1 MYCKNC
7 GNAINNK
14 MKYCNNCGT
23 KIIISEDTQPNEV
36 EMYKQNNYVAM
47 LFSIVYAV
55 IATWYIVSSLGIIE
69 VLVDDCF
76 NSTGA
81 GIFIGI
87 CIIVI
92 FILYLISAFVGCM
105 TLVNKWY
112 SYMGGFALIA
122 CVLGV
127 IYGPI
132 KLFLGIARGQ
142 MELELGYSDP
152 NMSDIEVHNE
162 YQKLQAIRKINGRR

>member
-1 MYCKNC
+1 M
-7 GNAINNK
+7 NN
-14 MKYCNNCGT
+14 Y
-23 KIIISEDTQPNEV
+23 KIIGKS
-36 EMYKQNNYVAM
+36 
-47 LFSIVYAV
+47 
-55 IATWYIVSSLGIIE
+55 
-69 VLVDDCF
+69 VL
-76 NSTGA
+76 A

-92 FILYLISAFVGCM
+92 FILYLISACVGCM